1 MPALK
6 CFINWLCFPILF
18 GRAPLDP
25 STETE
30 SKSFASDPDTHTDMA
45 ETINNKPSIQIRSGL
60 PSPLPDKSPSP
71 ATKLLISHG
80 KPNFTIPKSPK
91 GEENGN
97 PLSPQPSATNNYN
110 PYKSANSTV
119 ANNNTNKF
127 IVGTKFNGVF
137 KPSNGTASWATNGNG
152 NGTADGENEAAKV
165 VLRRPK
171 LAESPTPAAAADA
184 EDADVPEFIRRQR
197 RIQERLA
204 KENVLDFENR
214 RSGYFTHV
222 MISPDSPNRTS
233 FAETMASP
241 AIVPALEI
249 PAPVAEKVEEEKEQ
263 LVAAVVTSALIT
275 EPEPVVSASNG
286 HSEEAITN
294 GHSQAESSEVAPE
307 EVARAIEEVNK
318 AVAGEDEAEVEAAP
332 EPTPVAVP
340 EPAERKAEPEPEPVE
355 QAPVAMAP
363 TSAPAPVE
371 AKVEVVEPAAPV
383 QKEEA
388 APATNG
394 QKEEAAPAT
403 NGHKE
408 EEEAITI
415 SHTNGQS
422 SDGPSIPAP
431 DPSGAL
437 GVNYEP
443 KTVVSFSQEL
453 GGGENNYPDTVKVV
467 SEGTSEAD
475 GELKELAKLKFDIK
489 SDEKTDDVQVTPA
502 LRAD

>member
-1 MPALK
+1 
-6 CFINWLCFPILF
+6 
-18 GRAPLDP
+18 
-25 STETE
+25 
-30 SKSFASDPDTHTDMA
+30 MA

-110 PYKSANSTV
+110 AYKSANSNV

-152 NGTADGENEAAKV
+152 NGTSEGENEAAKV

-171 LAESPTPAAAADA
+171 LPESPTPADS

-233 FAETMASP
+233 FVETMASP

-249 PAPVAEKVEEEKEQ
+249 PAPVAEKVEVEEEKEPEQ
-263 LVAAVVTSALIT
+263 QPQVAAVVTSALIT
-275 EPEPVVSASNG
+275 EPEPEPQPVTSNG
-286 HSEEAITN
+286 HSKEVALTN
-294 GHSQAESSEVAPE
+294 GHSQAESSDVAPE
-307 EVARAIEEVNK
+307 EVAKAIEEVNK
-318 AVAGEDEAEVEAAP
+318 AVAGEEEEAEVEAAP
-332 EPTPVAVP
+332 EPTAAPVAVP
-340 EPAERKAEPEPEPVE
+340 EPAPVPAERKAEPEPKPEPKAVE
-355 QAPVAMAP
+355 ATPTSAP
-363 TSAPAPVE
+363 TPAPAPVE
-371 AKVEVVEPAAPV
+371 AQVEVVEPAVAT
-383 QKEEA
+383 
-388 APATNG
+388 TNG
-394 QKEEAAPAT
+394 QKEESAPAT

-408 EEEAITI
+408 EKEAITI
-415 SHTNGQS
+415 SHTNGQTNGHS
-422 SDGPSIPAP
+422 SDGPSIPSP

-467 SEGTSEAD
+467 TEGSPSAAD
-475 GELKELAKLKFDIK
+475 GELKDLAKLKFDIK
-489 SDEKTDDVQVTPA
+489 SDEQNDDVQVTPA
-502 LRAD
+502 LRTE

>member
-1 MPALK
+1 
-6 CFINWLCFPILF
+6 
-18 GRAPLDP
+18 
-25 STETE
+25 
-30 SKSFASDPDTHTDMA
+30 MA

-91 GEENGN
+91 ADENGNGN
-97 PLSPQPSATNNYN
+97 PLFAQPNANNNYN
-110 PYKSANSTV
+110 AYKSANSNNV
-119 ANNNTNKF
+119 ANSQKF

-137 KPSNGTASWATNGNG
+137 KPSNALSNGNG
-152 NGTADGENEAAKV
+152 NANGNGSSEAENEAAKV

-171 LAESPTPAAAADA
+171 LADSPPPATEG
-184 EDADVPEFIRRQR
+184 EDENVPEFIRRQR

-204 KENVLDFENR
+204 KENVLDFESR

-233 FAETMASP
+233 FVETMASP

-249 PAPVAEKVEEEKEQ
+249 PAPVAEKVEEEEPQ
-263 LVAAVVTSALIT
+263 VAQVAAVVTSALIT
-275 EPEPVVSASNG
+275 EPEQEAITTNG
-286 HSEEAITN
+286 HSEEPEQPVTN
-294 GHSQAESSEVAPE
+294 GHVQEQNSEVAPE
-307 EVARAIEEVNK
+307 EVAKAIEQVNQ
-318 AVAGEDEAEVEAAP
+318 AVAGEEDEPEVEATP
-332 EPTPVAVP
+332 EPTPVAAPEAVAPVATP
-340 EPAERKAEPEPEPVE
+340 EPVTPVAAPEAVAPVAAERKAEEST
-355 QAPVAMAP
+355 P
-363 TSAPAPVE
+363 TPAPVE

-383 QKEEA
+383 QNGDA
-388 APATNG
+388 AT
-394 QKEEAAPAT
+394 PAT

-408 EEEAITI
+408 DEAEPITI

-422 SDGPSIPAP
+422 SDGPSIPTP

-437 GVNYEP
+437 GVNFEP

-467 SEGTSEAD
+467 NEVPSESN
-475 GELKELAKLKFDIK
+475 GELKELTKLKFDIK
-489 SDEKTDDVQVTPA
+489 SDDQNEVQVTPV
-502 LRAD
+502 LRAE

>member
-1 MPALK
+1 
-6 CFINWLCFPILF
+6 
-18 GRAPLDP
+18 
-25 STETE
+25 
-30 SKSFASDPDTHTDMA
+30 MA

-80 KPNFTIPKSPK
+80 KPNFTISKSAK

-97 PLSPQPSATNNYN
+97 ALSPQPSATNNYN
-110 PYKSANSTV
+110 AYKSANSNV
-119 ANNNTNKF
+119 ANNNNNKF

-137 KPSNGTASWATNGNG
+137 KPSNGTATWATNGNG
-152 NGTADGENEAAKV
+152 NGTSDGENEASKV

-171 LAESPTPAAAADA
+171 LAESPTPADS

-233 FAETMASP
+233 FVETMASP

-263 LVAAVVTSALIT
+263 EPQPVVAAVVTSALIT
-275 EPEPVVSASNG
+275 EPEPEPVTNG
-286 HSEEAITN
+286 HSEEVAITN
-294 GHSQAESSEVAPE
+294 GHSKEESSDVAPE
-307 EVARAIEEVNK
+307 EVAKAIEEVNK
-318 AVAGEDEAEVEAAP
+318 AVAGEEEAEVEAAP
-332 EPTPVAVP
+332 EPAPVAVP
-340 EPAERKAEPEPEPVE
+340 ESAPVAAERKAEPELEAEAVE
-355 QAPVAMAP
+355 AAPVAVAP

-371 AKVEVVEPAAPV
+371 AQVEVVEP
-383 QKEEA
+383 A

-394 QKEEAAPAT
+394 QKEEETPAT

-415 SHTNGQS
+415 SHTNGQTNGHS
-422 SDGPSIPAP
+422 SDGPSIPSP

-467 SEGTSEAD
+467 TEGSPSQAD

-489 SDEKTDDVQVTPA
+489 SDEQNDDVQVTPA
-502 LRAD
+502 LRAE